1 MVTSRSCTVNGVFFG
16 YENKDEQWL
25 ELLILIGEIE
35 IIYTSLP

>member
-1 MVTSRSCTVNGVFFG
+1 MVTFWSCTVNGVCFG

-25 ELLILIGEIE
+25 EFLILIGEIE